1 VLPHGASSK
10 EKAFWAIHPRLSGA
24 SLLFH
29 VKRGVITLA
38 VYEYKAFN
46 TKGKEQNGIIEAE
59 SKVSASLALKKMSLY
74 PVLLN
79 EATGT
84 TVEKKKQGVSVTT
97 LLGRIKKRDVA
108 VFTSQF
114 AALVQA
120 GMPVVDSF
128 EIVIQQTEKGSMKR
142 ALSVIK
148 EEVNKGVSLADAFRL
163 FPKYF
168 PALYVNMIR
177 AGEESGSLEIVLA
190 RLADFLQKQLEL
202 RSRIAATMAYPLLM
216 LIVGS
221 TVVFFL
227 VTFVIPTVSG
237 LFKEMNKALPLPTV
251 ILLQVSGFLKAAWPY
266 ILGGIIALILVYNRC
281 SKTSGGKEF
290 IDRAKLR
297 IPVFGPQYKKII
309 MTRFTR
315 TLATLLANGV
325 PIVTSFDIVKS
336 ILDNTLISA
345 EVEKARDDI
354 KEGKEIS
361 KPLSASGIF
370 PPVVVSMIAVGER
383 SGQLEEMLNRVSGI
397 MEAEVDS
404 SLRRLMSLVE
414 PVMILFMGFIVAFI
428 VISILLPIFEM
439 NQLVK

>member
-1 VLPHGASSK
+1 M
-10 EKAFWAIHPRLSGA
+10 
-24 SLLFH
+24 
-29 VKRGVITLA
+29 A

-46 TKGKEQNGIIEAE
+46 NKGREQSGIVEAE
-59 SKVSASLALKKMSLY
+59 SRVSAALALRKMSLY
-74 PVLLN
+74 PVVLN
-79 EATGT
+79 EATET
-84 TVEKKKQGVSVTT
+84 TLDRKRQDLSFTT
-97 LLGRIKKRDVA
+97 LLGRISKRDVA

-120 GMPVVDSF
+120 GMPVVDAF
-128 EIVIQQTEKGSMKR
+128 EIVIQQTEKGSMRKV
-142 ALSVIK
+142 LSVIK
-148 EEVNKGVSLADAFRL
+148 EEVNKGVSLAEAFRL

-168 PALYVNMIR
+168 PPLYVNMIR

-190 RLADFLQKQLEL
+190 RLADFLQRQLEM

-216 LIVGS
+216 LLVGS

-237 LFKEMNKALPLPTV
+237 LFKEMNRALPLPTV

-266 ILGGIIALILVYNRC
+266 VLVGVIALILLYNRY
-281 SKTSGGKEF
+281 SKTSKGKEL
-290 IDRAKLR
+290 IDRVKLR

-336 ILDNTLISA
+336 ILDNTLIA
-345 EVEKARDDI
+345 GEVEKARDEI
-354 KEGKEIS
+354 REGKEIS

-370 PPVVVSMIAVGER
+370 PPVVVSMIAVGEK
-383 SGQLEEMLNRVSGI
+383 SGQLEEMLNRVSSI

-414 PVMILFMGFIVAFI
+414 PVMILVMGFIVAFI
-428 VISILLPIFEM
+428 VVSILLPIFEM
-439 NQLVK
+439 NQLVR

>member
-1 VLPHGASSK
+1 VST
-10 EKAFWAIHPRLSGA
+10 
-24 SLLFH
+24 
-29 VKRGVITLA
+29 VA
-38 VYEYKAFN
+38 VYEYKALN
-46 TKGKEQNGIIEAE
+46 IKGKEQTGIVEAE
-59 SKVSASLALKKMSLY
+59 SKVSAALLLKKMSMY
-74 PVLLN
+74 PVVLN

-84 TVEKKKQGVSVTT
+84 TVEKKKQDISFRTFV
-97 LLGRIKKRDVA
+97 GRIKKRDVV
-108 VFTSQF
+108 VFTGQF

-120 GMPVVDSF
+120 GMPIVDAF

-142 ALSVIK
+142 VLSVIK
-148 EEVNKGVSLADAFRL
+148 EEVNKGVSLAEAFRL

-168 PALYVNMIR
+168 PPLYVNMIR

-190 RLADFLQKQLEL
+190 RLADFLQRQLEM
-202 RSRIAATMAYPLLM
+202 RSRVAATMAYPILM
-216 LIVGS
+216 LLVGS

-251 ILLQVSGFLKAAWPY
+251 ILLQVSGFLRAAWPY
-266 ILGGIIALILVYNRC
+266 ILGGIIGLGFVYRRYSRT
-281 SKTSGGKEF
+281 SKGRAF
-290 IDRAKLR
+290 IDRVKLR
-297 IPVFGPQYKKII
+297 MPIFGSQYKKII

-336 ILDNTLISA
+336 IIDNTLISA
-345 EVEKARDDI
+345 EVEKARDEI
-354 KEGKEIS
+354 REGKEIS
-361 KPLSASGIF
+361 KPLGASGVF
-370 PPVVVSMIAVGER
+370 PPVVVSMIAVGEK
-383 SGQLEEMLNRVSGI
+383 SGQLEEMLNRVSVI